1 MLVRRTG
8 NAGKGSAAFWAFVAA
23 YSLSSF
29 GTFLNLIALSL
40 FTLEVTGGPLGL
52 GAVMAVRVGSGLLSG
67 VLAGRLAARF
77 DRRRLMVCADLAQA
91 AAMVVLGVAGQATG
105 LGGLLVAAAVLGVGN
120 TVFSVSLRTS
130 VPAMVGQEHRVRAN
144 GRLVAGR
151 SLGTVLGYASAPVV
165 VVAGGF
171 EAAFLVNAAS
181 FLVSAAV
188 LWLIPL
194 RTNASSQA
202 DGGAPAGRPGFPVLA
217 GLPLAVL
224 SLVLIRGSDAFG
236 SASHNVALP
245 LYAGVQWPDAP
256 YVFMSWFWT
265 AWAIGSIAVQWVV
278 RRMDRGVRLDERV
291 FAAGTVLMSVA
302 FVAAFTGPPIPVL
315 VALLFVAGMADG
327 LTEVAYLSRLQ
338 AAPEAERARLFGLS
352 ATAETA
358 GFAAGMA
365 TCGLVLEVASP
376 SVVVAVYHCIPV
388 LVVGIVVLRS
398 SRGRRSRVGDSSPGV
413 GKIAK
418 RGS

>member
-1 MLVRRTG
+1 MLVFRTRT
-8 NAGKGSAAFWAFVAA
+8 ADAGSAAFWAFLVA
-23 YSLSSF
+23 YSVSSF

-40 FTLEVTGGPLGL
+40 FTLEVTGGPVGL

-67 VLAGRLAARF
+67 VLAGKLAARF

-91 AAMVVLGVAGQATG
+91 TAMIVLGIAGRAAG
-105 LGGLLVAAAVLGVGN
+105 LGGLMVAAAVLGVGN

-165 VVAGGF
+165 VLAGGF

-188 LWLIPL
+188 LWILPL
-194 RTNASSQA
+194 RTNVSGQDEGSVPST
-202 DGGAPAGRPGFPVLA
+202 GPRSPALA

-224 SLVLIRGSDAFG
+224 ALVLIRGSDAFG

-245 LYAGVQWPDAP
+245 IHAGTEWPGAP
-256 YVFMSWFWT
+256 YAFMSWFWT

-278 RRMDRGVRLDERV
+278 RRMDRGGGVRLDERV

-302 FVAAFTGPPIPVL
+302 FVVAFTGLPVPVL
-315 VALLFVAGMADG
+315 VAVLFVAGLADG

-376 SVVVAVYHCIPV
+376 PVVVAAYHCLPV
-388 LVVGIVVLRS
+388 LVAGIVLLRI
-398 SRGRRSRVGDSSPGV
+398 RGRQVS
-413 GKIAK
+413 KK
-418 RGS
+418 GS

>member
-1 MLVRRTG
+1 MLVFRIRT
-8 NAGKGSAAFWAFVAA
+8 ADAGSAAFWAFLVA
-23 YSLSSF
+23 YSVSSF

-40 FTLEVTGGPLGL
+40 FTLEVTGGPVGL
-52 GAVMAVRVGSGLLSG
+52 GVVMAVRVGSGLLSG
-67 VLAGRLAARF
+67 VLAGKLAARF

-91 AAMVVLGVAGQATG
+91 TAMIVLGFAGRAAG

-130 VPAMVGQEHRVRAN
+130 VPVMVGQEHRVRAN

-165 VVAGGF
+165 VLAGGF

-188 LWLIPL
+188 LWILPL
-194 RTNASSQA
+194 RTNTSSQEE
-202 DGGAPAGRPGFPVLA
+202 GSAPSAGSRLPALA

-224 SLVLIRGSDAFG
+224 ALVLIRGSDAFG

-245 LYAGVQWPDAP
+245 IHAGTEWPGAP
-256 YVFMSWFWT
+256 YAFMSWFWT

-278 RRMDRGVRLDERV
+278 RRMDRGGGVRLDERV

-302 FVAAFTGPPIPVL
+302 FVVAFTGLPVPVL
-315 VALLFVAGMADG
+315 VAVLFVAGLADG

-376 SVVVAVYHCIPV
+376 PVVVAAYHCLPV
-388 LVVGIVVLRS
+388 LVAGIVLLRV
-398 SRGRRSRVGDSSPGV
+398 RGRQVS
-413 GKIAK
+413 KK
-418 RGS
+418 GS

>member
-1 MLVRRTG
+1 MLVFRTRT
-8 NAGKGSAAFWAFVAA
+8 ADAGSAAFWAFLVA
-23 YSLSSF
+23 YSVSSF

-40 FTLEVTGGPLGL
+40 FTLEVTGGPVGL

-67 VLAGRLAARF
+67 VLAGKLAARF

-91 AAMVVLGVAGQATG
+91 TAMIVLGFAGRAAG

-165 VVAGGF
+165 VLAGGF

-181 FLVSAAV
+181 FLVSAVV
-188 LWLIPL
+188 LWLLPL
-194 RTNASSQA
+194 RTNISSQDEGSVPSA
-202 DGGAPAGRPGFPVLA
+202 GSRLPALA

-224 SLVLIRGSDAFG
+224 ALVLIRGSDAFG

-245 LYAGVQWPDAP
+245 IHAGTEWPGAP
-256 YVFMSWFWT
+256 YAFMSWFWT

-278 RRMDRGVRLDERV
+278 RRLDRGGGVRLDERV

-302 FVAAFTGPPIPVL
+302 FMVAFTGLPVPVL
-315 VALLFVAGMADG
+315 VAVLFVAGLADG

-365 TCGLVLEVASP
+365 TCGLVLEMVSP
-376 SVVVAVYHCIPV
+376 PVVVAAYHCLPV
-388 LVVGIVVLRS
+388 LVAGIVLLRV
-398 SRGRRSRVGDSSPGV
+398 RGRQVS
-413 GKIAK
+413 KK
-418 RGS
+418 GS

>member
-1 MLVRRTG
+1 MLVFRTRTTD
-8 NAGKGSAAFWAFVAA
+8 AGSAAFWAFLVA
-23 YSLSSF
+23 YSVSSF

-40 FTLEVTGGPLGL
+40 FTLEVTGGPVGL

-67 VLAGRLAARF
+67 VLAGKLAARF

-91 AAMVVLGVAGQATG
+91 TAMIVLGFAGRAAG

-165 VVAGGF
+165 VLAGGF

-188 LWLIPL
+188 LWILPL
-194 RTNASSQA
+194 RTNASGQDEGNVPST
-202 DGGAPAGRPGFPVLA
+202 GSRLPALA

-224 SLVLIRGSDAFG
+224 ALVLIRGSDAFG

-245 LYAGVQWPDAP
+245 IHAGTEWPGAP
-256 YVFMSWFWT
+256 YAFMSWFWT

-278 RRMDRGVRLDERV
+278 RRMDRGGGVRLDERV

-302 FVAAFTGPPIPVL
+302 FVVAFTGLPVPLL
-315 VALLFVAGMADG
+315 VAVLFVAGLADG

-376 SVVVAVYHCIPV
+376 PVVVAAYHCLPV
-388 LVVGIVVLRS
+388 LVAGIVLLRLRS
-398 SRGRRSRVGDSSPGV
+398 RRALGA
-413 GKIAK
+413 GKVSK
-418 RGS
+418 KGS